1 MKKEGQARSRE
12 GSTGTGGGKPDGM
25 SRALSARQISEDLG
39 VSASTVTRAFNPAA
53 NVAPRTRDKILSY
66 AKSIGYRP
74 NVFASTLN
82 TQRTRIA
89 TILISDFYNPFFA
102 EALVTLTEELQN
114 AGLSVMLYHVP
125 PGRTPD
131 DTLPEALRYRPEYIV
146 VMTATVTFQRAIAG
160 AAAGTHLIFFNR
172 YVPDAKT
179 FSVTCDNRLG
189 GRELADFLIR
199 TGHRRMAYIAGT
211 PGATTSIDRGRGF
224 CERCAA
230 AGLKVIED
238 DGADSFSYEN
248 GRAAAHRLL
257 ARDPEID
264 AIFCANDLMALG
276 TIDGLRFDLG
286 MKVPEQVSVVG
297 FDDVAMACWPSH
309 SLTTYRHPTQRMAQ
323 ATVEL
328 IKEIDVNPSLT
339 PVAVRVPG
347 QLVPRGTH
355 IDRAAAA
362 TSGKRVRKRR

>member
-1 MKKEGQARSRE
+1 MSGRNMSDRKANAVP
-12 GSTGTGGGKPDGM
+12 GGV
-25 SRALSARQISEDLG
+25 SARQISEDLG
-39 VSASTVTRAFNPAA
+39 VSISTVTRAFNPEAYVAA
-53 NVAPRTRDKILSY
+53 RTRDRILAH
-66 AKSIGYRP
+66 AKALGYRP

-89 TILISDFYNPFFA
+89 TIFISDFYNPFFA

-114 AGLSVMLYHVP
+114 AGLAVMLHHIP

-131 DTLPEALRYRPEYIV
+131 ETLSEALRYKPEYIV
-146 VMTATVTFQRAIAG
+146 VMTATVTFQRHIAKT
-160 AAAGTHLIFFNR
+160 ASGTHIIFFNR
-172 YVPDAKT
+172 YVPDTKT

-199 TGHRRMAYIAGT
+199 TGHRRMAYVCGT

-224 CERCAA
+224 SERCSS

-238 DGADSFSYEN
+238 TEADSFSYEN
-248 GRAAAHRLL
+248 GRAAARRLH
-257 ARDPEID
+257 ARDPKLD
-264 AIFCANDLMALG
+264 AVFCANDLMALG
-276 TIDGLRFDLG
+276 LIDGLRFDLG
-286 MKVPEQVSVVG
+286 IKVPEQISVVG
-297 FDDVAMACWPSH
+297 FDDLAMAGWPSH

-328 IKEIDVNPSLT
+328 IKEIDANSSLT

-347 QLVPRGTH
+347 QLVARGTH
-355 IDRAAAA
+355 IDRTAGDNPAP
-362 TSGKRVRKRR
+362 KR